1 MWSWEGPHGFVSAV
15 KVLKIDAF
23 RKEQSGF
30 YRLTVTDD
38 CGNSLTDSINITV
51 IEEFGSPVISGDLNV
66 CLGENGELRVVGG
79 VNGLKYEW
87 TTPTGRKVLSSVLT
101 LNRIRA
107 QDTGLY
113 VCRLTSVCGNHID
126 LQTHVSL
133 YPPVSVEAPDRPLEV
148 CAGGRGAFTVTV
160 RPEGNYVLM

>member
-1 MWSWEGPHGFVSAV
+1 M
-15 KVLKIDAF
+15 
-23 RKEQSGF
+23 
-30 YRLTVTDD
+30 
-38 CGNSLTDSINITV
+38 
-51 IEEFGSPVISGDLNV
+51 ISGDLNV

-148 CAGGRGAFTVTV
+148 CEGERVEFTVTV
-160 RPEGNYVLM
+160 RPEEHYVWMRNGVQVGTADRSYVIAAATAADDGVFECVVSSP